1 MSITDTVKTVTYT
14 NGKRVTTIERTVSRA
29 DDAEKLGELYYRLSD
44 IYRRKQDSADE
55 DELAALETD
64 RSKIAAQITEYLG
77 YLNGYEN

>member
-14 NGKRVTTIERTVSRA
+14 NGKRVATIERTVSRA

-44 IYRRKQDSADE
+44 IYRRKQDSTNADE
-55 DELAALETD
+55 LTALETD

-77 YLNGYEN
+77 YLNGYED